1 MGTQKKKK
9 KNVPLPVSILTPGQP
24 GQALAQ

>member
-9 KNVPLPVSILTPGQP
+9 KNVPLLVSILTPGQP
-24 GQALAQ
+24 VQALAL